1 MTLTYEQKVY
11 QWASGHYL
19 DDDVPDS
26 FFKLTSDEQF
36 KYLKDNAWQFFEDC
50 RGKDIHQYISNLSYQ
65 YLYALSFALF
75 EFLTFLFSTK
85 FIILLSSRLVHFPRS
100 SPSPLS
106 PLLHLLLL
114 PVTTFPLP
122 AAPPPSP

>member
-19 DDDVPDS
+19 DDDVPNS

-50 RGKDIHQYISNLSYQ
+50 RGKDIHQYIWSLSNDVIMKRVPDENDYGERWEELAESGMSPKMIE
-65 YLYALSFALF
+65 A
-75 EFLTFLFSTK
+75 
-85 FIILLSSRLVHFPRS
+85 RLNEYKK
-100 SPSPLS
+100 
-106 PLLHLLLL
+106 
-114 PVTTFPLP
+114 
-122 AAPPPSP
+122 